1 MCHNSDSS
9 CFDIVITHEERRL
22 RGLLQF
28 QAMTP
33 LYSRRGNPRTAS
45 ARSRESPREQWR
57 APNLK
62 GLEGGTA
69 PSSLRPG
76 VTVRALIE
84 LTNLK
89 PKSIS
94 GVADGGPGLARQLV
108 ARRGASD
115 S

>member
-1 MCHNSDSS
+1 MD
-9 CFDIVITHEERRL
+9 EERRL
-22 RGLLQF
+22 RGWLQF
-28 QAMTP
+28 QALTP
-33 LYSRRGNPRTAS
+33 LALYSRRGNPRA

-57 APNLK
+57 APK
-62 GLEGGTA
+62 GVEGGTA

-94 GVADGGPGLARQLV
+94 GVVADGPGGPGLAPSRQLV
-108 ARRGASD
+108 ARRGAGD